1 MSNVCLKEDL
11 IAAAASEL
19 SGVNGDIT
27 KDEDVVVWSEAP
39 SEKGCTESTLFLLFE
54 EAKIKDSS
62 GLKSGPKNIL
72 LAHFSDN
79 GDFSD
84 FCGV

>member
-27 KDEDVVVWSEAP
+27 KDETVRDDLSLQADYV
-39 SEKGCTESTLFLLFE
+39 ESL
-54 EAKIKDSS
+54 
-62 GLKSGPKNIL
+62 
-72 LAHFSDN
+72 
-79 GDFSD
+79 
-84 FCGV
+84 